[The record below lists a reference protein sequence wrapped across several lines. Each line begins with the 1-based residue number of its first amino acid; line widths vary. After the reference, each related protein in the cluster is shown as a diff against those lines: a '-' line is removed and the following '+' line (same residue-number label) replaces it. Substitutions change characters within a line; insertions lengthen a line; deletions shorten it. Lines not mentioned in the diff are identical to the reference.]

1 MRPRAF
7 SMLVTQNEQDIP
19 PILSCSFSTPSCRA
33 NASDACVRAA
43 RSPRRS
49 GASTLIRTPP
59 LTSYLIAEP
68 LDRLPDLIRA
78 QPRRVERHNDPL
90 GLGVRPRVLD
100 AGAAPI
106 RCSHPAQWIFCSP
119 VTANSTVRAISAP
132 FIVSAPFITGRLL
145 WATPGHT
152 PPSHLPPTGKS
163 MGRTAPPRLT
173 SPPCRGIAGKDKH
186 KPASE
191 QRRQGHGRDQA
202 HRGQQQHA
210 AGCHQG

>member
-100 AGAAPI
+100 AGEAPQ
-106 RCSHPAQWIFCSP
+106 RGADPLLASG
-119 VTANSTVRAISAP
+119 TVD
-132 FIVSAPFITGRLL
+132 LL
-145 WATPGHT
+145 LPGHRELDCAC
-152 PPSHLPPTGKS
+152 HLCPLHRLCPLHH
-163 MGRTAPPRLT
+163 RTAPMGHTGSHSTLTPSTDWKVNGPYRSAAPDLPSMPRH
-173 SPPCRGIAGKDKH
+173 SR
-186 KPASE
+186 
-191 QRRQGHGRDQA
+191 
-202 HRGQQQHA
+202 
-210 AGCHQG
+210 